1 MSRLSYYALPN
12 RLTKAVNI
20 NLTFRNILPYILFI
34 FLIIIP
40 IIEIYITEMNQNE
53 LNCISPMNINI
64 VDWSITK
71 NILTMMLTFIMFVYL
86 LCSKH
91 NISRYLLRIV
101 IFVSIFFILIWL
113 IVGFVLI
120 YRDCSK
126 LISDDMMRF
135 NFFNLLLGIISIAI
149 SLCVVYDSFNRSEI
163 PLLDQ

>member
-1 MSRLSYYALPN
+1 
-12 RLTKAVNI
+12 
-20 NLTFRNILPYILFI
+20 
-34 FLIIIP
+34 
-40 IIEIYITEMNQNE
+40 MNQNE